1 MLKWKFAKG
10 IPCQS
15 HCVRTFC
22 RMTQLATK
30 NVLFFPFLFLSFS
43 LQKIVRKKASAKQLV
58 MCGIQT
64 LNFRGL
70 SPPSSTQLSNSLQ
83 KGKSRVLLLEIKG
96 GHVSSLCLL
105 GVLIG
110 LLCLLR
116 LHTIYLAGLERKPIP
131 LEFYLTHFKY
141 FKKKGIQ
148 QSIRILDPLLYLYYQ
163 GSVMEPGAKPDPAG
177 VVTMKHPLMA
187 SLLMN
192 VWLLPAWAAA

>member
-1 MLKWKFAKG
+1 MLKWKFATG

-15 HCVRTFC
+15 HCVRTF
-22 RMTQLATK
+22 RSMTQLATK
-30 NVLFFPFLFLSFS
+30 NVPFFPFLFLSFS
-43 LQKIVRKKASAKQLV
+43 LQKIVRKKASGKQLV

-64 LNFRGL
+64 LNLRGL

-116 LHTIYLAGLERKPIP
+116 LLIQFTWLGWRGNQYL
-131 LEFYLTHFKY
+131 
-141 FKKKGIQ
+141 
-148 QSIRILDPLLYLYYQ
+148 
-163 GSVMEPGAKPDPAG
+163 
-177 VVTMKHPLMA
+177 
-187 SLLMN
+187 
-192 VWLLPAWAAA
+192 